1 MKTTQR
7 FFYMVLALVAMGLSL
22 WTCSEDF
29 LEVEPAGSLNEAV
42 LSTASG
48 IDGLLI
54 GAYAQ
59 LGGRGNYFS
68 GASNWAN
75 GSIAGGD
82 ANKGT
87 ETGDFADINELVTYQ
102 LNVESRIPRDRWN
115 GIYEGIARANA
126 ALKLA
131 GESTDPSVS
140 DAFRTGAQA
149 EGRFLRGHYYF
160 QLKITF
166 DKVPYLTET
175 LTPEE
180 VVTTV
185 SKDVWPDIEAD
196 LQFAFDNLPATQS
209 QAGRANKTAAAAYLG
224 KAFLYQGKW
233 SQAKMMFDWV
243 VDNGQTANG
252 QRVALLDNYSDVFNA
267 EFDNSAE
274 SIFAVQAA
282 ANTGTTNNANPDF
295 VLNFPH
301 NTGPGGPGNC
311 CGFFQPS
318 FELVNSFRTT
328 ADGKPL
334 LDGSYIDEG
343 NALVNDFGVGAAEDF
358 TPDSGP
364 LDPRLDHSVGRRG
377 ITYLDWGPFPGIAWI
392 RDQPHAGPYAP
403 KKFVYYRAQE
413 NTLSDGTSWT
423 RGYPAVNYN
432 IIRYADVLLMLAEA
446 EIELGNLDVGRDLI
460 NQVRSRAAN
469 PAGFVQDEN
478 GDPAAN
484 YVISTYDAP
493 FADANEAREVLRFE
507 RKLELSGEGH
517 RFFDLRRWGIAD
529 SFLNYYVNYERQFLP
544 VQFGDAN
551 FTSPQDLFYPIPQ
564 QQIDI
569 QGAEFLPQNPGY

>member
-1 MKTTQR
+1 
-7 FFYMVLALVAMGLSL
+7 
-22 WTCSEDF
+22 
-29 LEVEPAGSLNEAV
+29 
-42 LSTASG
+42 
-48 IDGLLI
+48 
-54 GAYAQ
+54 
-59 LGGRGNYFS
+59 
-68 GASNWAN
+68 
-75 GSIAGGD
+75 
-82 ANKGT
+82 
-87 ETGDFADINELVTYQ
+87 
-102 LNVESRIPRDRWN
+102 
-115 GIYEGIARANA
+115 
-126 ALKLA
+126 
-131 GESTDPSVS
+131 
-140 DAFRTGAQA
+140 
-149 EGRFLRGHYYF
+149 
-160 QLKITF
+160 
-166 DKVPYLTET
+166 
-175 LTPEE
+175 
-180 VVTTV
+180 
-185 SKDVWPDIEAD
+185 
-196 LQFAFDNLPATQS
+196 
-209 QAGRANKTAAAAYLG
+209 
-224 KAFLYQGKW
+224 
-233 SQAKMMFDWV
+233 
-243 VDNGQTANG
+243 
-252 QRVALLDNYSDVFNA
+252 
-267 EFDNSAE
+267 
-274 SIFAVQAA
+274 
-282 ANTGTTNNANPDF
+282 
-295 VLNFPH
+295 
-301 NTGPGGPGNC
+301 
-311 CGFFQPS
+311 
-318 FELVNSFRTT
+318 
-328 ADGKPL
+328 
-334 LDGSYIDEG
+334 
-343 NALVNDFGVGAAEDF
+343 VNDFGVGAAEDF